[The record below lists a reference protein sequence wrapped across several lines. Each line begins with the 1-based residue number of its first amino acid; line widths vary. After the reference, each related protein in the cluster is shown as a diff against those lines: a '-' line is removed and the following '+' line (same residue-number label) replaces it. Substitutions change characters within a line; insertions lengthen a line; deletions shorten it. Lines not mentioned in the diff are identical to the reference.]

1 MYTQIHSPKWVAG
14 ILSLHSESQSWPQK
28 RGKGEFLYCM
38 LLNWNGNIAWIKK
51 SLLCIWDI
59 FKCFYISNLSLTPHC
74 HRDAAV
80 LHPSFHII
88 LEDKM
93 NNPFQV
99 ALFIFFFLK
108 RSLGSC
114 LTQEVAQK
122 APQFGDLWVDHMNQ
136 VVGWRSSIIS
146 QGSQIA
152 SLGQSW

>member
-114 LTQEVAQK
+114 LRRLHRRHLNLEICGWTTWIR
-122 APQFGDLWVDHMNQ
+122 LWVD
-136 VVGWRSSIIS
+136 VPASSVKD
-146 QGSQIA
+146 
-152 SLGQSW
+152 LK